1 MDLNHESVAPGGK
14 QFAGLRH
21 SNLSQTV
28 KIDHGCGIRIG
39 RCGLLPV
46 LGSLRI
52 GRSTLFSVRTS
63 SVGTS
68 YDPSLGT
75 TLPLAARRRS
85 HADLPR
91 RQVRIS
97 CSHLSCSHLSC
108 SHLSYSHRQP
118 KSCRWESAMMG
129 GACAISC
136 DHSRKPGVVKVQE
149 QKSRRAKEQE
159 QRSKQQ
165 SSVKRVIRSEA
176 AT

>member
-1 MDLNHESVAPGGK
+1 MTQMDLNHESVAPGGK

-97 CSHLSCSHLSC
+97 CSHLS
-108 SHLSYSHRQP
+108 YSHRQP

-136 DHSRKPGVVKVQE
+136 DQFQEAWRGESARAEE
-149 QKSRRAKEQE
+149 QKSRRVKEQE